1 MVLSQAEK
9 YENRL
14 KKQIEEY
21 EIKDK
26 AQRKQDRLLNDRNN
40 LMNER
45 ERKQDER
52 ELRIKEAE
60 QRVKEN
66 FDACSDWCDCLK
78 KKRDQLFEKDQ
89 ELSEKEKKLSQ
100 LSSDSKKSENDN
112 TLDDVDEFDEQIKQ
126 NFSDCAPISN
136 IENDPATSKNS
147 FNSHY
152 EPIRPMIEFPISF
165 EGATNRKIV
174 FKSSWYDMYAW
185 LEQK

>member
-52 ELRIKEAE
+52 ELRNIL
-60 QRVKEN
+60 VKTKKHTTSFTFEN
-66 FDACSDWCDCLK
+66 YKNRLP
-78 KKRDQLFEKDQ
+78 L
-89 ELSEKEKKLSQ
+89 
-100 LSSDSKKSENDN
+100 
-112 TLDDVDEFDEQIKQ
+112 VDF
-126 NFSDCAPISN
+126 
-136 IENDPATSKNS
+136 
-147 FNSHY
+147 
-152 EPIRPMIEFPISF
+152 
-165 EGATNRKIV
+165 
-174 FKSSWYDMYAW
+174 
-185 LEQK
+185 

>member
-1 MVLSQAEK
+1 MVLAQAEK

-45 ERKQDER
+45 ERKQYER
-52 ELRIKEAE
+52 ELRIKEAG

-78 KKRDQLFEKDQ
+78 KNE
-89 ELSEKEKKLSQ
+89 
-100 LSSDSKKSENDN
+100 
-112 TLDDVDEFDEQIKQ
+112 
-126 NFSDCAPISN
+126 
-136 IENDPATSKNS
+136 
-147 FNSHY
+147 
-152 EPIRPMIEFPISF
+152 ISF
-165 EGATNRKIV
+165 
-174 FKSSWYDMYAW
+174 
-185 LEQK
+185 

>member
-52 ELRIKEAE
+52 ELRNIL
-60 QRVKEN
+60 V
-66 FDACSDWCDCLK
+66 
-78 KKRDQLFEKDQ
+78 
-89 ELSEKEKKLSQ
+89 
-100 LSSDSKKSENDN
+100 
-112 TLDDVDEFDEQIKQ
+112 Q
-126 NFSDCAPISN
+126 NKTHT
-136 IENDPATSKNS
+136 TSL
-147 FNSHY
+147 
-152 EPIRPMIEFPISF
+152 
-165 EGATNRKIV
+165 G
-174 FKSSWYDMYAW
+174 
-185 LEQK
+185 L

>member
-52 ELRIKEAE
+52 ELINIL
-60 QRVKEN
+60 V
-66 FDACSDWCDCLK
+66 
-78 KKRDQLFEKDQ
+78 
-89 ELSEKEKKLSQ
+89 
-100 LSSDSKKSENDN
+100 
-112 TLDDVDEFDEQIKQ
+112 Q
-126 NFSDCAPISN
+126 NKTHT
-136 IENDPATSKNS
+136 TSL
-147 FNSHY
+147 
-152 EPIRPMIEFPISF
+152 
-165 EGATNRKIV
+165 G
-174 FKSSWYDMYAW
+174 
-185 LEQK
+185 L

>member
-52 ELRIKEAE
+52 ELRNILVQNKTHTTSFTFVNKKYTLPLSLLKIKKIDYLL
-60 QRVKEN
+60 QFFGV
-66 FDACSDWCDCLK
+66 CDTLK
-78 KKRDQLFEKDQ
+78 KPTVRHCWLGKRGVLK
-89 ELSEKEKKLSQ
+89 
-100 LSSDSKKSENDN
+100 
-112 TLDDVDEFDEQIKQ
+112 
-126 NFSDCAPISN
+126 
-136 IENDPATSKNS
+136 
-147 FNSHY
+147 
-152 EPIRPMIEFPISF
+152 
-165 EGATNRKIV
+165 
-174 FKSSWYDMYAW
+174 
-185 LEQK
+185 